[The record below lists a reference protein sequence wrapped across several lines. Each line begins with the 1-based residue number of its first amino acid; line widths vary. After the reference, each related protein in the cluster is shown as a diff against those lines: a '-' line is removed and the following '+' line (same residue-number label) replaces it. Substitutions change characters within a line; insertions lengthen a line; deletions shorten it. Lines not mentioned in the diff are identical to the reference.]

1 MFTKSATKWLFSFI
15 LAGVLLALALF
26 GGTWGTTYAAEE
38 QVNLL
43 PQINYI
49 VPNQI
54 EAGSPDTI
62 VFVSGSG
69 FGNANDTA
77 VRIQGDGVNKVLY
90 GFVQSNGIWV
100 TISAADLANPV
111 VYSVTVLMSLPHT
124 LPTVPTVPPYDVE
137 SNSVPL
143 RVYINQL
150 FQLPVLYK

>member
-26 GGTWGTTYAAEE
+26 GGTWGTTYAADD

-54 EAGSPDTI
+54 LAGSPATMI
-62 VFVSGSG
+62 FVNGSG
-69 FGNANDTA
+69 FGDNNNTA
-77 VRIQGDGVNKVLY
+77 VRIQGNGVDKVFY
-90 GFVQSNGIWV
+90 GLVQANGIWV
-100 TISAADLANPV
+100 TISAADLVNPTI
-111 VYSVTVLMSLPHT
+111 YGVTVVMSTVDSLPT
-124 LPTVPTVPPYDVE
+124 IPFLPEWDVQ

-143 RVYINQL
+143 RVYVNQY
-150 FQLPVLYK
+150 FQLPLMYK